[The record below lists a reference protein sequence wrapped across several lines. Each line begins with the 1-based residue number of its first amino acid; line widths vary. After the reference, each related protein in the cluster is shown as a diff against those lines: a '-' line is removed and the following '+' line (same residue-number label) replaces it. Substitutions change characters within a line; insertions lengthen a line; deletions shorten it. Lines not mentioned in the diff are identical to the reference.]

1 MEVEIA
7 PGIYLTKRTSELNK
21 MQKAQQEQKQ
31 FLESDPKAHY
41 EYLSAQINITERA
54 INQLEYSN
62 KEMFEH
68 DPNDPVFIEAIAEN
82 IIVID
87 RQRVHLQEMEKK
99 KNELAASLGICLKEE
114 LENKE
119 FVIEGDANEVFL

>member
-7 PGIYLTKRTSELNK
+7 PGIYLTKRTSELNQ

-41 EYLSAQINITERA
+41 EYLSAQIHITERA

-68 DPNDPVFIEAIAEN
+68 DPNDPVFIE
-82 IIVID
+82 V
-87 RQRVHLQEMEKK
+87 
-99 KNELAASLGICLKEE
+99 CLV
-114 LENKE
+114 N
-119 FVIEGDANEVFL
+119 VGDCREYCCD

>member
-7 PGIYLTKRTSELNK
+7 PGIYLTKRKSELNP

-31 FLESDPKAHY
+31 FLESDPKAYY
-41 EYLSAQINITERA
+41 EYLSGQIHITERA

-68 DPNDPVFIEAIAEN
+68 DPNDPDFIEVN
-82 IIVID
+82 IVD
-87 RQRVHLQEMEKK
+87 
-99 KNELAASLGICLKEE
+99 LGDCREHYC
-114 LENKE
+114 
-119 FVIEGDANEVFL
+119 D